1 MIDSEKLERINKAL
15 GYWSIIDFL
24 TQDSLPETS
33 EFARVY
39 CTKNYSDEGKSF
51 ISVYHKYKHSLDKDA
66 GSTIRAFAESDM
78 ANAIR
83 NQINCLEKKGP
94 RTDKENADL
103 EWLRNAVASNVL
115 PQPTAIDIYIGIA
128 PKEPVIA
135 ALQEKLAGSMPGLKK
150 RHEIE
155 TDELA
160 SALVHLNGSGA
171 ITGLEIS
178 PAIWLLSHNSINADE
193 CSSTFEKDTKDYSD
207 DIVKRYGGRPA
218 TFCDLRA
225 IITKLFPAALQER
238 VDTFLK
244 DHPTYRPKSDCLP
257 LYRSIISYQA
267 TDDPDRE
274 PTPGSLHSSFY
285 SKDIEAVRGAIGHA
299 SERGNEAPD
308 LLARSQL
315 KLVLSYLEG
324 GLEHPEKRDARRID
338 IQSAND
344 ELKKRRASIFYQN
357 ILGLDHTPLG
367 RWPSKYG
374 LSLMQQTAVNLVAG
388 KNLEQI
394 AITTGIPFSDVMSV
408 NGPPGTGKTT
418 LLKDIIAA
426 NIVEKAR
433 LLSSYAH
440 PDHAFLEIENVDEYI
455 KAGPKSTSA
464 VHAYR
469 LDNPK
474 IAELGIIV
482 CSSNNTAVEN
492 ISKELPQGAALL
504 DGLEDEAKDPHREQ
518 AMFRGEKE
526 DELNLFETTWRFEE
540 EGGRSTRKAPEDIP
554 DLYFSPIACE
564 QFDKPK
570 QDCTPLDMLISA
582 RLGKNDNIK
591 SFRDNTLDEL
601 IYAQSQDTRRIHF
614 DRFKRSKKAFL
625 EQYSRVE
632 ELMTRY
638 GNEQNDV
645 LRRQAAVEEA
655 RLRLTRAKSELEQAT
670 CISENAK
677 HELSE
682 IFSNSIQ
689 RLKSDGEHASRLNQV
704 NDIHALQNLEDQ
716 IRRELASYTGELRS
730 HESRLGSLRQSHESA
745 SHFLGALKRR
755 KLEREILEAEKDLT
769 IFREKN
775 LANERLS
782 HFRCEIE
789 EELAK
794 LKISAQ
800 VAQEAERTL
809 TEAKANLE
817 QTKTDQKTRQGE
829 LARPLSSC
837 PHALTPDLVESLT
850 GENPDQ
856 HKLHDAHLFTPSAAV
871 LDENELRYE
880 RDKLFLRALQ
890 VTRDFILSSWKMA
903 NNFRL
908 LNAYW
913 GARAEKANGTGKGK
927 ITFSSKD
934 APIIVPA
941 LFQTLSILTPVISTT
956 FAAAGRLFR
965 DVPIVDET
973 HTPPAHAP
981 LGLCVIDEAGQAVPQ
996 AAVGILAR
1004 CNKAL
1009 VVGDPYQ
1016 IEPVVDS
1023 EVKMFTE
1030 LLGKP
1035 IDLPFKSCT
1044 SSVQALA
1051 DATNPI
1057 GHYRR
1062 NSEDEDEWI
1071 GCPLVVHRRCISPMF
1086 EISNE
1091 ISYTNSM
1098 INETTKLD
1106 PEKDKEKLKGFYLP
1120 SSQWI
1125 NVTGHENGNK
1135 DHYVPAQ
1142 GERTKEIV
1150 LSAFEKK
1157 PKDVAI
1163 PSLYIISPFSTVAK
1177 GVRKALEE
1185 CRPHG
1190 VNEKTWDS
1198 FLDNNIG
1205 TVHKFQ
1211 GKEAQ
1216 EVIFM
1221 LGCDSSASGAVRWVN
1236 PNIVNVAASRARQRL
1251 YVIADY
1257 NVWKH
1262 NESIRTMKRIMDT
1275 AWIDLWNESQ
1285 ANGGKGIEDA
1295 RRALPHLES
1304 LPTSNFISPVT
1315 SSRISNSAASN
1326 PDVVARSD
1334 YENERF
1340 DTDVF
1345 LKNARPLLMHHT
1357 LSKSAC
1363 MLFGFEDED
1372 ALNSAFSACADP
1384 NDPSSNRVL
1393 SNIKMGMFLYDLFD
1407 IDHRSSE
1414 EDQEDWSFCAIM
1426 FCRAAELFLQQ
1437 KLLPSLKGINPKLT
1451 VGRKQTIAE
1460 RKELSLGQYHHALC
1474 DKGTQTTCGMAA
1486 GYRCGKDASEAE
1498 TIINSKTPQDPAWW
1512 DSFGDNLNK
1521 LAAIRNDFCHAGRSA
1536 NPNIK
1541 KLLARLFNN
1550 HIKQEDQ
1557 GAHVAL
1563 LREGR
1568 ALEIAKEGINSQS
1581 FARTMQELVETN
1593 LETPVQTANSITPRQ
1608 EQPEKAAFVDNQ
1620 KAISESENHTE
1631 QTPARLTQSTNR
1643 AFPSESSAD
1652 RTPASDQLHRFEG
1665 EYHSISQW
1673 KTNYLKD
1680 ELDSYPGLSD
1690 GAGAINEALKEA
1702 EYITRKPTKF
1712 TQKAFDSWDVQER
1725 DGYDKQKGKPF
1736 VYQLYSYSA
1745 LKKALK
1751 VYNAY
1756 KDKKNS

>member
-1 MIDSEKLERINKAL
+1 MIDSKKLERINKAL
-15 GYWSIIDFL
+15 GYWSMIDFL

-39 CTKNYSDEGKSF
+39 CAKNYSDEGKSY
-51 ISVYHKYKHSLDKDA
+51 ISVYHKFEHDFDKDT
-66 GSTIRAFAESDM
+66 GNTIRAFAESDIT
-78 ANAIR
+78 NAIR
-83 NQINCLEKKGP
+83 NQINCLEKKGS

-103 EWLRNAVASNVL
+103 NCLRSAVAGNAL
-115 PQPTAIDIYIGIA
+115 PQPTATDIYIGIT

-135 ALQEKLAGSMPGLKK
+135 ALQERLAGSMPGLKK
-150 RHEIE
+150 RQEIE
-155 TDELA
+155 TDDLA
-160 SALVHLNGSGA
+160 SALIHLNGSGA

-178 PAIWLLSHNSINADE
+178 PAIWLLTHNSINADE

-225 IITKLFPAALQER
+225 IITELFPAALQER

-285 SKDIEAVRGAIGHA
+285 SKDIETVRGAIGHA

-308 LLARSQL
+308 LLAHSQL

-324 GLEHPEKRDARRID
+324 GIEHHEKRDARRID

-388 KNLEQI
+388 RNLEQI

-440 PDHAFLEIENVDEYI
+440 PDQAFSEIKNVDDYI
-455 KAGPKSTSA
+455 KAGPQSTSA
-464 VHAYR
+464 IHAYR

-526 DELNLFETTWRFEE
+526 DELNLFETIWKFKES
-540 EGGRSTRKAPEDIP
+540 GGGFKRKKPETIP

-570 QDCTPLDMLISA
+570 KDCTPLDMLISA

-591 SFRDNTLDEL
+591 SFRDSTIDEL
-601 IYAQSQDTRRIHF
+601 IYAQSNDTRQIHF

-645 LRRQAAVEEA
+645 LRCQAAVEEA

-682 IFSNSIQ
+682 IFSDSIQ
-689 RLKSDGEHASRLNQV
+689 RLKSDSEHAGRLNQV
-704 NDIHALQNLEDQ
+704 NDIHALQNLDDQ
-716 IRRELASYTGELRS
+716 IRGELASYTAELRS
-730 HESRLGSLRQSHESA
+730 HESQLESLRQSHESA
-745 SHFLGALKRR
+745 SNFLGALKRK

-782 HFRCEIE
+782 RFRSEIE
-789 EELAK
+789 EELTK
-794 LKISAQ
+794 LKTSAQ
-800 VAQEAERTL
+800 VAQEAEKAL
-809 TEAKANLE
+809 IEAKANLE
-817 QTKTDQKTRQGE
+817 QTKTDQKAKQSE
-829 LARPLSSC
+829 FARSLSSC
-837 PHALTPDLVESLT
+837 PHALTPDLVESIA

-871 LDENELRYE
+871 LDESELRHE

-890 VTRDFILSSWKMA
+890 VTRDFILSSWNMA
-903 NNFRL
+903 DNFRL

-973 HTPPAHAP
+973 HTPPTHAS

-1009 VVGDPYQ
+1009 VVGDPHQ

-1062 NSEDEDEWI
+1062 DSEDEDEWI

-1142 GERTKEIV
+1142 GERTKKIV

-1304 LPTSNFISPVT
+1304 LPTSNFISPAT

-1437 KLLPSLKGINPKLT
+1437 KLLPLLKGINPKLT
-1451 VGRKQTIAE
+1451 VDGKHTIDE
-1460 RKELSLGQYHHALC
+1460 KNELSLGQYYHALC
-1474 DKGTQTTCGMAA
+1474 DKGAQTTCGMAA
-1486 GYRCGKDASEAE
+1486 GYRCGNDASEAG
-1498 TIINSKTPQDPAWW
+1498 TIIKGKTPQDPEWW
-1512 DSFGDNLNK
+1512 KSFGNNLDK
-1521 LAAIRNDFCHAGRSA
+1521 LAAVRNDFCHAGRSIA
-1536 NPNIK
+1536 PDIK
-1541 KLLARLFNN
+1541 KLLSRLFTG
-1550 HIKQEDQ
+1550 HIEQKDR

-1563 LREGR
+1563 LYEGPT
-1568 ALEIAKEGINSQS
+1568 LEIVKEGIDSQD
-1581 FARTMQELVETN
+1581 FPRAMQELMTADSEQHGTTKET
-1593 LETPVQTANSITPRQ
+1593 ETS
-1608 EQPEKAAFVDNQ
+1608 
-1620 KAISESENHTE
+1620 HTE
-1631 QTPARLTQSTNR
+1631 RSVESVSTGGQKPDLQPDDWAIQPAKQCEHD
-1643 AFPSESSAD
+1643 AGAAPSSKPESKSALANVQD
-1652 RTPASDQLHRFEG
+1652 CRFEG

-1690 GAGAINEALKEA
+1690 GATKINQVLERED
-1702 EYITRKPTKF
+1702 YISYKPTRF
-1712 TQKAFDSWDVQER
+1712 TQKALDSWDVQER
-1725 DGYDKQKGKPF
+1725 EGHNKDGTTFMYP
-1736 VYQLYSYSA
+1736 VYSYSA
-1745 LKKALK
+1745 LIKALK
-1751 VYNAY
+1751 VYNAN
-1756 KDKKNS
+1756 KDKTES

>member
-1 MIDSEKLERINKAL
+1 MIDSKKLERINKAL
-15 GYWSIIDFL
+15 GYWSMIDFL

-39 CTKNYSDEGKSF
+39 CAKNYSDEGKSF
-51 ISVYHKYKHSLDKDA
+51 ISVYHKFEHDFDKDT
-66 GSTIRAFAESDM
+66 GNTIRAFAESDIT
-78 ANAIR
+78 NAIR
-83 NQINCLEKKGP
+83 NQINCLEKKRS

-103 EWLRNAVASNVL
+103 NCLRSAVACNAL
-115 PQPTAIDIYIGIA
+115 PQPTAIDIYIGIT

-135 ALQEKLAGSMPGLKK
+135 ALQEKLAESMHGLKK
-150 RHEIE
+150 RQEIE
-155 TDELA
+155 TDDLA

-171 ITGLEIS
+171 ITGLDIS
-178 PAIWLLSHNSINADE
+178 PAIWLLTHNSINADE
-193 CSSTFEKDTKDYSD
+193 CNSTFEKDTKGYSD
-207 DIVKRYGGRPA
+207 DIVKRYGKRPA

-225 IITKLFPAALQER
+225 IITELFPAALQER

-267 TDDPDRE
+267 TDNPDQE
-274 PTPGSLHSSFY
+274 PAPGSLHSSFY
-285 SKDIEAVRGAIGHA
+285 SKDIEAVRSAIDHA
-299 SERGNEAPD
+299 SERGNGAPD
-308 LLARSQL
+308 PLAHSQL

-324 GLEHPEKRDARRID
+324 GLEHHEKRDARRID
-338 IQSAND
+338 IQSASD

-388 KNLEQI
+388 RNLEQI

-440 PDHAFLEIENVDEYI
+440 PDRAFSEIENVDGYI
-455 KAGPKSTSA
+455 KAGPQSTSA
-464 VHAYR
+464 IHAYR

-526 DELNLFETTWRFEE
+526 DELNLFETIWKFKES
-540 EGGRSTRKAPEDIP
+540 GGGFKRKKPETIP

-689 RLKSDGEHASRLNQV
+689 RLKSNGEHASRLNQV
-704 NDIHALQNLEDQ
+704 NDIHDLQNLEDQ

-730 HESRLGSLRQSHESA
+730 HESRLESLRQSHESA

-782 HFRCEIE
+782 RFRCEIE

-829 LARPLSSC
+829 LARSLSSC

-1106 PEKDKEKLKGFYLP
+1106 PEKNKEKLKGFYLP

-1275 AWIDLWNESQ
+1275 TWIDLWNESQ
-1285 ANGGKGIEDA
+1285 AYGGKGIEDA

-1304 LPTSNFISPVT
+1304 LPTSNFISPAT

-1357 LSKSAC
+1357 LSKSVC

-1372 ALNSAFSACADP
+1372 ALNSAFSTCADP

-1407 IDHRSSE
+1407 IDRRSSE

-1426 FCRAAELFLQQ
+1426 FCRAAELFLQL
-1437 KLLPSLKGINPKLT
+1437 KLLPSLKEINPKLA
-1451 VGRKQTIAE
+1451 VGGKQTIAE

-1474 DKGTQTTCGMAA
+1474 DKGSQTTCGMAA
-1486 GYRCGKDASEAE
+1486 GYRCGNDTSEAGA
-1498 TIINSKTPQDPAWW
+1498 IISNTTPQDPEWW
-1512 DSFGDNLNK
+1512 GSFGENLEK
-1521 LAAIRNDFCHAGRSA
+1521 LAGTRNDFCHAGRST

-1550 HIKQEDQ
+1550 HIKREEQ
-1557 GAHVAL
+1557 GSHVAL
-1563 LREGR
+1563 LCEGR
-1568 ALEIAKEGINSQS
+1568 TLEIAKEGINSQS

-1608 EQPEKAAFVDNQ
+1608 EQPEKAAFIDNQ
-1620 KAISESENHTE
+1620 KAISESENQTE
-1631 QTPARLTQSTNR
+1631 QTPACLTQSTNM
-1643 AFPSESSAD
+1643 ASPSESSSD

-1690 GAGAINEALKEA
+1690 GATKINQVLERED
-1702 EYITRKPTKF
+1702 YISYKPTRF
-1712 TQKAFDSWDVQER
+1712 TQKALDSWDVQER
-1725 DGYDKQKGKPF
+1725 EGHNKDGTTFIYP
-1736 VYQLYSYSA
+1736 VYSYSA
-1745 LKKALK
+1745 LIKALK
-1751 VYNAY
+1751 VYNSN
-1756 KDKKNS
+1756 KDKTES

>member
-1 MIDSEKLERINKAL
+1 MIDSKKLERINKAL
-15 GYWSIIDFL
+15 GYWSMIDFL

-51 ISVYHKYKHSLDKDA
+51 ISVYHKYEHSLDKDT

-94 RTDKENADL
+94 QTDKENADL
-103 EWLRNAVASNVL
+103 EWLRNAVAGNVL

-150 RHEIE
+150 RQEIE

-267 TDDPDRE
+267 TDNPDQE
-274 PTPGSLHSSFY
+274 PTPDSLHSSFY
-285 SKDIEAVRGAIGHA
+285 SKDIEAVRSAIDHA
-299 SERGNEAPD
+299 SERGNGAPD
-308 LLARSQL
+308 PLAHSQL

-324 GLEHPEKRDARRID
+324 GLEHHEKRDARRID
-338 IQSAND
+338 IQSASD

-388 KNLEQI
+388 RNLEQI

-526 DELNLFETTWRFEE
+526 DELNLFETIWKFKES
-540 EGGRSTRKAPEDIP
+540 GGGFKRKKPETIL

-570 QDCTPLDMLISA
+570 KDCTPLDMLISA

-591 SFRDNTLDEL
+591 SFCDSTIDEL
-601 IYAQSQDTRRIHF
+601 IYAQSNDTRQIHF

-645 LRRQAAVEEA
+645 LRCQAAVEEA

-682 IFSNSIQ
+682 IFSDSIQ
-689 RLKSDGEHASRLNQV
+689 RLKSDSEHAGRLNQV
-704 NDIHALQNLEDQ
+704 NDIHALQNLDDQ
-716 IRRELASYTGELRS
+716 IRGELASYTGELRS
-730 HESRLGSLRQSHESA
+730 HEGRLESLRQSHESA
-745 SHFLGALKRR
+745 SHFLGALKRK

-782 HFRCEIE
+782 RFRCEIE
-789 EELAK
+789 EELTK

-809 TEAKANLE
+809 IEAKVNLE
-817 QTKTDQKTRQGE
+817 QTKTDQKARQSE
-829 LARPLSSC
+829 FARSLSSC

-973 HTPPAHAP
+973 HTPPAHAS

-1009 VVGDPYQ
+1009 VVGDPHQ

-1221 LGCDSSASGAVRWVN
+1221 LGCDSSASGAVRWVS

-1304 LPTSNFISPVT
+1304 LPTSNFISPAT

-1372 ALNSAFSACADP
+1372 ALNNAFSACADP

-1437 KLLPSLKGINPKLT
+1437 KLLPLLKGINPKLT
-1451 VGRKQTIAE
+1451 VDGKHTIDE
-1460 RKELSLGQYHHALC
+1460 KNELSLGQYYHALC
-1474 DKGTQTTCGMAA
+1474 DKGAQTTCGMAA
-1486 GYRCGKDASEAE
+1486 GYRCGNDASGAG
-1498 TIINSKTPQDPAWW
+1498 TIIKGKTPQDPGWW
-1512 DSFGDNLNK
+1512 KSFGNNLDK
-1521 LAAIRNDFCHAGRSA
+1521 LAAVRNDFCHAGRSIA
-1536 NPNIK
+1536 PDIK
-1541 KLLARLFNN
+1541 KLLSRLFTG
-1550 HIKQEDQ
+1550 HIEQKDR

-1563 LREGR
+1563 LYEGPT
-1568 ALEIAKEGINSQS
+1568 LEIVKEGIDSQD
-1581 FARTMQELVETN
+1581 FPRAMQELMTADSEQHGTTKET
-1593 LETPVQTANSITPRQ
+1593 ETS
-1608 EQPEKAAFVDNQ
+1608 
-1620 KAISESENHTE
+1620 HTE
-1631 QTPARLTQSTNR
+1631 RSVESVSTGGQKPDLQPDDWAIQPAKQCEHD
-1643 AFPSESSAD
+1643 AGAAPSSKPESKSALANVQD
-1652 RTPASDQLHRFEG
+1652 CRFEG
-1665 EYHSISQW
+1665 EYRSISQW

-1690 GAGAINEALKEA
+1690 GATKINQVLERED
-1702 EYITRKPTKF
+1702 YISYKPTRF
-1712 TQKAFDSWDVQER
+1712 TQKALDSWDVQER
-1725 DGYDKQKGKPF
+1725 EGHNKDGTTFMYP
-1736 VYQLYSYSA
+1736 VYSYSA
-1745 LKKALK
+1745 LIKALK
-1751 VYNAY
+1751 VYNAN
-1756 KDKKNS
+1756 KDKTES

>member
-1 MIDSEKLERINKAL
+1 MIDSKKLERINKAL
-15 GYWSIIDFL
+15 GYWSMIDFL

-51 ISVYHKYKHSLDKDA
+51 ISVYHKYEHSLDKDT

-94 RTDKENADL
+94 QTDKENADL
-103 EWLRNAVASNVL
+103 EWLRNAVAGNVL

-150 RHEIE
+150 RQEIE

-267 TDDPDRE
+267 TDNPDQE
-274 PTPGSLHSSFY
+274 PTPDSLHSSFY
-285 SKDIEAVRGAIGHA
+285 SKDIEAVRSAIDHA
-299 SERGNEAPD
+299 SERGNGAPD
-308 LLARSQL
+308 PLAHSQL

-324 GLEHPEKRDARRID
+324 GLEHHEKRDARRID
-338 IQSAND
+338 IQSASD

-388 KNLEQI
+388 RNLEQI

-526 DELNLFETTWRFEE
+526 DELNLFETIWKFKES
-540 EGGRSTRKAPEDIP
+540 GGGFKRKKPETIP

-570 QDCTPLDMLISA
+570 KDCTPLDMLISA

-591 SFRDNTLDEL
+591 SFCDSTIDEL
-601 IYAQSQDTRRIHF
+601 IYAQSNDTRQIHF

-645 LRRQAAVEEA
+645 LRCQAAVEEA

-682 IFSNSIQ
+682 IFSDSIQ
-689 RLKSDGEHASRLNQV
+689 RLKSDSEHAGRLNQV
-704 NDIHALQNLEDQ
+704 NDIHALQNLDDQ
-716 IRRELASYTGELRS
+716 IRGELASYTGELRS
-730 HESRLGSLRQSHESA
+730 HEGRLESLRQSHESA
-745 SHFLGALKRR
+745 SHFLGALKRK

-782 HFRCEIE
+782 RFRCEIE
-789 EELAK
+789 EELTK

-809 TEAKANLE
+809 IEAKVNLE
-817 QTKTDQKTRQGE
+817 QTKTDQKARQSE
-829 LARPLSSC
+829 FARSLSSC

-973 HTPPAHAP
+973 HTPPAHAS

-1009 VVGDPYQ
+1009 VVGDPHQ

-1221 LGCDSSASGAVRWVN
+1221 LGCDSSASGAVRWVS

-1304 LPTSNFISPVT
+1304 LPTSNFISPAT

-1372 ALNSAFSACADP
+1372 ALNNAFSACADP

-1437 KLLPSLKGINPKLT
+1437 KLLPLLKGINPKLT
-1451 VGRKQTIAE
+1451 VDGKHTIDE
-1460 RKELSLGQYHHALC
+1460 KNELSLGQYYHALC
-1474 DKGTQTTCGMAA
+1474 DKGAQTTCGMAA
-1486 GYRCGKDASEAE
+1486 GYRCGNDASGAG
-1498 TIINSKTPQDPAWW
+1498 TIIKGKTPQDPGWW
-1512 DSFGDNLNK
+1512 KSFGNNLDK
-1521 LAAIRNDFCHAGRSA
+1521 LAAVRNDFCHAGRSIA
-1536 NPNIK
+1536 PDIK
-1541 KLLARLFNN
+1541 KLLSRLFTG
-1550 HIKQEDQ
+1550 HIEQKDR

-1563 LREGR
+1563 LYEGPT
-1568 ALEIAKEGINSQS
+1568 LEIVKEGIDSQD
-1581 FARTMQELVETN
+1581 FPRAMQELMTADSEQHGTTKET
-1593 LETPVQTANSITPRQ
+1593 ETS
-1608 EQPEKAAFVDNQ
+1608 
-1620 KAISESENHTE
+1620 HTE
-1631 QTPARLTQSTNR
+1631 RSVESVSTGGQKPDLQPDDWAIQPAKQCEHD
-1643 AFPSESSAD
+1643 AGAAPSSKPESKSALANVQD
-1652 RTPASDQLHRFEG
+1652 CRFEG

-1690 GAGAINEALKEA
+1690 GATKINQVLERED
-1702 EYITRKPTKF
+1702 YISYKPTRF
-1712 TQKAFDSWDVQER
+1712 TQKALDSWDVQER
-1725 DGYDKQKGKPF
+1725 EGHNKDGTTFMYP
-1736 VYQLYSYSA
+1736 VYSYSA
-1745 LKKALK
+1745 LIKALK
-1751 VYNAY
+1751 VYNAN
-1756 KDKKNS
+1756 KDKTES